1 VERNIILA
9 GVGGQGILSIAYV
22 IDNAALEGDL
32 HFKQAEVHGMA
43 QRGGAVQ
50 SHLRFAD
57 HPVRSDLIPEGGADL
72 ILSVEPLEALRYL
85 RYLGPEGVVV
95 AASSPHVNIPNYP
108 PLEVVHG
115 RLLALP
121 RVVLVEADRLAR
133 RAGTP
138 RASNM
143 VLLGA
148 ATDHIGLPPERLERW
163 TAQLFARKG
172 EAVVAKNLA
181 AFRAGRA
188 VSAFFTACG
197 TAGMH
202 RTDALALTTHLT
214 GSDLD
219 LAAAPVWAAAFAGP
233 HGGAVRQA
241 VAGLADDAVVAGDL
255 ATAERARDA
264 GVV

>member
-50 SHLRFAD
+50 SHLRIAD
-57 HPVRSDLIPEGGADL
+57 HPVRSDLIPEGAADL

-85 RYLGPEGVVV
+85 RYLRPDGVVV
-95 AASSPHVNIPNYP
+95 AASSPHVNIPDYP
-108 PLEVVHG
+108 PIESVHE

-121 RVVLVEADRLAR
+121 RVVLVDADRLAR

-148 ATDHIGLPPERLERW
+148 ATDHVGLPPERLERW

-172 EAVVAKNLA
+172 EVLVARNVA

-188 VSAFFTACG
+188 VSAFFTACVD
-197 TAGMH
+197 AGMS
-202 RTDALALTTHLT
+202 RADTLALTTRLA
-214 GSDLD
+214 GSDTD
-219 LAAAPVWAAAFAGP
+219 LAAAPLWAAAFAGP
-233 HGGAVRQA
+233 HGAGLRQA
-241 VAGLADDAVVAGDL
+241 IAGLADEALIAGDR
-255 ATAERARDA
+255 ATAERAA
-264 GVV
+264 ATGAV